1 MKLKLNIL
9 SAVLLGMFLAGC
21 SDEEGV
27 MPLTSDDRAVEIRL
41 SLAETAA
48 MRAAIDSD
56 ADSNFTIEGS
66 DGSLGIFCLS
76 AQELMAGATIP
87 EIDWTVSNSAVSK
100 NNVCMNNVAAK
111 ALDGKISWNGRY
123 YYPMGGWYGYRF
135 YGYYPRMASPVA
147 TKGALTVDYVLDGS
161 QDVIW
166 GRTSYDGYCAAYFA
180 SSYNDIPQLA
190 LEHCLTR
197 LKFEAVLN
205 TDAVKRD
212 IRVTNIR
219 IVNVPTHQTLTIA
232 DRANPG
238 REGKLTPTDN
248 TKSVISLSSLDKM
261 NEGVMLPPASDYY
274 IGVTMIDGE
283 GKNCSPKGYFQLAP
297 AGGFEAGKIYSIQM
311 RISGAPEDIQGSDID
326 IISD

>member
-27 MPLTSDDRAVEIRL
+27 TPLTSDDRAVEIRL

-48 MRAAIDSD
+48 MRAAIENDD
-56 ADSNFTIEGS
+56 NFTIDGS

-76 AQELMAGATIP
+76 ATKNEQITGAVIP

-205 TDAVKRD
+205 TDAEARG

-238 REGKLTPTDN
+238 REGKLTPTDD
-248 TKSVISLSSLDKM
+248 TKSVISLSSSADMAK
-261 NEGVMLPPASDYY
+261 GVMLPPAFDYY
-274 IGVTMIDGE
+274 IEVTMSDGA
-283 GKNCSPKGYFQLAP
+283 GNDCSPKGYFKLAP

-311 RISGAPEDIQGSDID
+311 RISGAPENIQGSAID

>member
-27 MPLTSDDRAVEIRL
+27 TPLTSDDRAVEIRL

-48 MRAAIDSD
+48 MRAAIENDD
-56 ADSNFTIEGS
+56 NFTIDGS
-66 DGSLGIFCLS
+66 DGSLGVFCLS
-76 AQELMAGATIP
+76 ATKNEQITGAVIP

-100 NNVCMNNVAAK
+100 NNVCMNNVAAMVR
-111 ALDGKISWNGRY
+111 DGEISWNGRY
-123 YYPMGGWYGYRF
+123 YYPMGGWYSYRF

-147 TKGALTVDYVLDGS
+147 TGRALTVDYVLDGS

-180 SSYNDIPQLA
+180 SASTDIPQLA
-190 LEHCLTR
+190 LKHCLTR
-197 LKFEAVLN
+197 LKFKAVL
-205 TDAVKRD
+205 TDEAAARG
-212 IRVTNIR
+212 IQVTNIR

-232 DRANPG
+232 DRANPE

-248 TKSVISLSSLDKM
+248 TKSVISLSSADMAK
-261 NEGVMLPPASDYY
+261 GVMLPPASDYY
-274 IGVTMIDGE
+274 IGVTMSDGA
-283 GKNCSPKGYFQLAP
+283 GNDCSPKGYFQLAP
-297 AGGFEAGKIYSIQM
+297 AGGFEAGKIYLIQM
-311 RISGAPEDIQGSDID
+311 YVSEAPQNIEGSNID